1 MKLNSA
7 KCKDMIVNFLHFNT
21 SVLQP
26 IIIGA
31 TRVKSI
37 SSFKLLGVYVTSDLT
52 WSVHCEYNIK
62 KSNSRLYAL
71 RKLKRSGVAPRSVLE
86 YASVVFA
93 NLPQNLSDDLERVQK
108 RALAIIYPNCS
119 YDDALK
125 LAGIEPLVLRRDAAC
140 KRFVE
145 TILPGNRLYPI
156 VHSRSAPV
164 NHGYKLRSD
173 NVARNIR
180 MRTDRFQKFVTIKY
194 AT

>member
-1 MKLNSA
+1 MADRNNQWFEHLIDGETVDSVNTLCERINHFFVNLTKDFTPLSQDDVSNYSA
-7 KCKDMIVNFLHFNT
+7 GDSGIADDLLASTGEVY
-21 SVLQP
+21 
-26 IIIGA
+26 
-31 TRVKSI
+31 KSLC
-37 SSFKLLGVYVTSDLT
+37 S
-52 WSVHCEYNIK
+52 
-62 KSNSRLYAL
+62 
-71 RKLKRSGVAPRSVLE
+71 LKTGKAPGPDGIPNVILKT
-86 YASVVFA
+86 FA
-93 NLPQNLSDDLERVQK
+93 FDDDLERVQK

-145 TILPGNRLYPI
+145 TILPGNPLYPI